1 MTIPQEIE
9 RKFLVH
15 IDRLPPEAKTGGSC
29 FAQGYLSSKPAVRVR
44 LADGG
49 TDHAKAWITI
59 KGPGLMTRS
68 EFEYEIPPRD
78 AEELLKLCPTSL
90 TKVRRKVQV
99 GQHTWEIDQ
108 FTGAHVGLWLAEIEL
123 THEQETFEIPTWL
136 GNEVTA
142 DKRFTNSNLAKTL
155 VLPLDI

>member
-29 FAQGYLSSKPAVRVR
+29 FAQGYLSSKPA
-44 LADGG
+44 
-49 TDHAKAWITI
+49 
-59 KGPGLMTRS
+59 
-68 EFEYEIPPRD
+68 D
-78 AEELLKLCPTSL
+78 AEELQKMCPTSL
-90 TKVRRKVQV
+90 TKVRRIVQV